1 LQTSLRIWTPLALA
15 GLVAGSPA
23 TALGRPVAI
32 RNATIFPVVA
42 APIERGTIV
51 FDKGVIVAIGR
62 DIAVPSDAEVVDGTG
77 LFVMPGIVDPHSHL
91 GVASWPSVPANN
103 DTSEATDPIT
113 PQVRVVD
120 GFNVDD
126 PAIKR
131 VVAAGVTTM
140 QVFPGSTNVIG
151 GEGAVFKLK
160 VGGTLSEM
168 LFPGAPRLMKM
179 AMGENPKATYG
190 SKGLLPATRSGIF
203 ALLRDAFTR
212 AREYRERWDR
222 WESQPAEGRGPAP
235 PRDLKLEPLAEI
247 LRGRMRVHIH
257 CYRKDEFLTLLRI
270 SDEFGFKITSFQ
282 HAMESYKVVEELA
295 RRGVAVSVYPDAFGR
310 KIEHWNQIPQNA
322 AFMIAGG
329 VLTTLHSD
337 FPFFAQRLYTEAAK
351 LIKYGGLSEDQAL
364 QTITLSPARLIGVD
378 KWVGSLE
385 VGKQADIAV
394 FNRHP
399 FDSFALCQKTYIDG
413 DLVFD
418 RERDKAWVGG
428 RRQ

>member
-1 LQTSLRIWTPLALA
+1 VTPLRIWTPLALA
-15 GLVAGSPA
+15 ALVAGFPA
-23 TALGRPVAI
+23 AALGRPTAI
-32 RNATIFPVVA
+32 RNATIFPIAA
-42 APIERGTIV
+42 APIQGGTIV
-51 FDKGVIVAIGR
+51 FDKGVITAIGR
-62 DIAVPSDAEVVDGTG
+62 EVTLPPDAEVVDGTG

-91 GVASWPSVPANN
+91 GLSS

-120 GFNVDD
+120 AFNVDD
-126 PAIKR
+126 PAMKR
-131 VVAAGVTTM
+131 VVAAGVTTI

-160 VGGTLSEM
+160 VGGSVADM

-179 AMGENPKATYG
+179 AVGENPKTTYG
-190 SKGLLPATRSGIF
+190 GKGQLPATRSGIF
-203 ALLRDAFTR
+203 ALLRDAFAR
-212 AREYRERWDR
+212 ARDYRERWDR
-222 WESQPAEGRGPAP
+222 WESQPRESRGPAP
-235 PRDLKLEPLAEI
+235 SRDLKLEPLAEI

-282 HAMESYKVVEELA
+282 HAMESYKVVDELA

-310 KIEHWNQIPQNA
+310 KIEHWDQIPQNA

-337 FPFFAQRLYTEAAK
+337 FAFFAQRLYTEAAK
-351 LIKYGGLSEDQAL
+351 LIKYGGLSEEQAL
-364 QTITLSPARLIGVD
+364 RTITLNPAVLIGVD

-385 VGKQADIAV
+385 VGKHADIAV

-399 FDSFALCQKTYIDG
+399 FDSFALCEKTYIEG
-413 DLVFD
+413 ELVFD
-418 RERDKAWVGG
+418 RERDKAWLGG
-428 RRQ
+428 PGR